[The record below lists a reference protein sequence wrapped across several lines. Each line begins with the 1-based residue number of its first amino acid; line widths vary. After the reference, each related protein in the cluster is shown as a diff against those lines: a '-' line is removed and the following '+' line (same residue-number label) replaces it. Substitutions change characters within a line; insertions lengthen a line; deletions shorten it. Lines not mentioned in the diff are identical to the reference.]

1 MATTHGN
8 TGAVYIGANA
18 VAEVT
23 SWSYSVSVGLTPDT
37 AIGDS
42 AETYVSDGISVGSG
56 SVTCHWDS
64 TDTNGQESMTAGATV
79 TLNVYPE
86 GASSG
91 DDYYGGS
98 AKIESIERSGDLGS
112 IVSATFAYKGVL
124 TQSTVA

>member
-8 TGAVYIGANA
+8 TGVVKLTTNT

-23 SWSYSVSVGLTPDT
+23 AWSYSISVGLTPDT
-37 AIGDS
+37 AMGDS
-42 AETYVSDGISVGSG
+42 AETYVSDGIGVGSG

-64 TDTNGQESMTAGATV
+64 TDTNGQEAMTVGASV
-79 TLNVYPE
+79 TLNLYPE
-86 GASSG
+86 GADSG

-98 AKIESIERSGDLGS
+98 AQIESIERSGDLGS

-124 TQSTVA
+124 TQAQV